1 VSVLAA
7 SWRVLTEERARP
19 ARLRAWP
26 HAWWLAVATVC
37 FGAFMGQL
45 DASIVTLTYRPL
57 GVEFGTS
64 LAAVQ
69 WVSLA
74 YLLTLAALLI
84 PVGRLSDARG
94 RKLLYL
100 YGFVVFTVA
109 SAACGLAPTLSTLI
123 VFRVVQ
129 GVGAAMLQANSVALV
144 VTSAPENKT
153 RTALGVQAAA
163 QAIGLALGPTVGG
176 LLVSTWGW
184 RWVFGIN
191 VPVGVIAVVA
201 GIYLLPRSRSL
212 NPSQGRDLSGLA
224 LLAVATTVGLLGVS
238 AASGLGMPGWAP
250 PALLVVAAGAAVGF
264 TLRERR
270 ATAPLLDLALLR
282 SRTVSAGL
290 VGALS
295 GYLVLFGPLVLVPIV
310 LTGSGL
316 SELHAGLVLT
326 ALPVGFALA
335 ATSGERILPRGWGD
349 HPRSTAGALVGV
361 VALAAMAVVPF
372 TPPWLVATLALLGI
386 ALGLFS
392 PANNTLVMRSVPSH
406 TSGTGGGLLNMAR
419 GLGTAFGVALVTL
432 SLHLRPA
439 GDALLDGP
447 RVAVLV
453 LGAAAVVM
461 LVASRMSP
469 RGPGAAGTTGDGGT
483 PRGTGLEHLT

>member
-1 VSVLAA
+1 MSLH
-7 SWRVLTEERARP
+7 VLTQERARP
-19 ARLRAWP
+19 ARVREWP

-69 WVSLA
+69 WVSLS

-94 RKLLYL
+94 RKLMYL
-100 YGFVVFTVA
+100 YGFVVFTAA
-109 SAACGLAPTLSTLI
+109 SAACGLAPTLTTLI

-129 GVGAAMLQANSVALV
+129 GIGAALLQANSVALV
-144 VTSAPENKT
+144 VTSAPEGKT
-153 RTALGVQAAA
+153 RTALGIQAAA

-201 GIYLLPRSRSL
+201 GVYLLPRSRSFH
-212 NPSQGRDLSGLA
+212 PSQGRDRSGLL
-224 LLAVATTVGLLGVS
+224 LLAAATTLGLLGVS

-250 PALLVVAAGAAVGF
+250 PALLVVAAGSAVGF
-264 TLRERR
+264 ALRERR
-270 ATAPLLDLALLR
+270 AAAPLLDLALLR
-282 SRTVSAGL
+282 ARTVSVGL

-310 LTGSGL
+310 LTGAGL
-316 SELHAGLVLT
+316 TELRAGLVLT
-326 ALPVGFALA
+326 ALPTGFALA
-335 ATSGERILPRGWGD
+335 ATTGERVFPRSWAD
-349 HPRSTAGALVGV
+349 RPRSTVGALVGV
-361 VALAAMAVVPF
+361 VALAAMAVVPL
-372 TPPWLVATLALLGI
+372 TPPWLIPTLALLGI
-386 ALGLFS
+386 ALGLFT
-392 PANNTLVMRSVPSH
+392 PANNNLVMHAVPTH
-406 TSGTGGGLLNMAR
+406 TTGTGGGLLNMAR
-419 GLGTAFGVALVTL
+419 GLGTALGVALVTL
-432 SLHLRPA
+432 ALHLRPA
-439 GDALLDGP
+439 GDRLLDGP

-453 LGAAAVVM
+453 LAGAAVVM
-461 LVASRMSP
+461 VLASHLSP
-469 RGPGAAGTTGDGGT
+469 RTPNPPGEGDHG
-483 PRGTGLEHLT
+483 RGAGLEHLA